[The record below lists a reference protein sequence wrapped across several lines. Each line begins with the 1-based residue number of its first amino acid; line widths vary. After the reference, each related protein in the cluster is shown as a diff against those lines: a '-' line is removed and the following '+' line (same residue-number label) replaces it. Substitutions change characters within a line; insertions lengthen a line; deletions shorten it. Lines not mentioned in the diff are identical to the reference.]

1 MGGNDEDKNSFHKI
15 FFDHILAMLS
25 RNIVSRPSTL
35 LRRAIR
41 AKSTQVRVEESINV
55 IGDDGRHEVSFD
67 GNYDNETK

>member
-1 MGGNDEDKNSFHKI
+1 
-15 FFDHILAMLS
+15 MLS